1 MQDFGDWFFLAD
13 PCLSSHEQPVFWRTD
28 VDSSIVSIIAA
39 ENINFL
45 MPGQPVMLQHH
56 HINHARR
63 KGDDWYIILIAG
75 KRHIRAVYHGR
86 TIYLDRPLI
95 IPLAIADD
103 LADRLTGI
111 EHFMRAIYGKVKQAD
126 DRLTALQKQR
136 LIRMLQTVDAHR
148 NRATTRDI
156 ARAVFGERFVVDEDW
171 KTSSTRIKT
180 LNLLRDGKAMVQ
192 GGYLRLLRWHRK
204 KSD

>member
-1 MQDFGDWFFLAD
+1 V
-13 PCLSSHEQPVFWRTD
+13 P
-28 VDSSIVSIIAA
+28 IIAA
-39 ENINFL
+39 DCINVP
-45 MPGQPVMLQHH
+45 MSGQPVMLQRH

-63 KGDDWYIILIAG
+63 KGDNWYIILAVG

-86 TIYLDRPLI
+86 TMYLDRPLI

-103 LADRLTGI
+103 LPDRLTGI
-111 EHFMRAIYGKVKQAD
+111 EHFMRAIYGRVKQID
-126 DRLTALQKQR
+126 DRLTALKKQR
-136 LIRMLQTVDAHR
+136 LIRMLQTIDAHR

-192 GGYLRLLRWHRK
+192 GGYLCLLRQHRK